1 MKNEKNTF
9 LMQDGDL
16 KWGGGGN
23 GGGGTGRERKARLRY
38 VYVRLCAGVRD
49 LEGSAMRADRLTL
62 RGAQCVFCRL
72 KAGLETDK
80 VMESP
85 ASGSYTDTVPIS
97 VSETV
102 TSCLLTCLKQSH
114 RAY

>member
-1 MKNEKNTF
+1 
-9 LMQDGDL
+9 
-16 KWGGGGN
+16 
-23 GGGGTGRERKARLRY
+23 
-38 VYVRLCAGVRD
+38 
-49 LEGSAMRADRLTL
+49 MRADRLTL

-102 TSCLLTCLKQSH
+102 TPCILTYLSHTVPISVSETVTPCLLTCLKLSH
-114 RAY
+114 RAYQRV

>member
-1 MKNEKNTF
+1 
-9 LMQDGDL
+9 
-16 KWGGGGN
+16 
-23 GGGGTGRERKARLRY
+23 
-38 VYVRLCAGVRD
+38 
-49 LEGSAMRADRLTL
+49 MRADRLTL

-97 VSETV
+97 VSESHIVLINVSETV
-102 TSCLLTCLKQSH
+102 TPSILTCLKQSH
-114 RAY
+114 RAYQRV

>member
-1 MKNEKNTF
+1 MRAN
-9 LMQDGDL
+9 
-16 KWGGGGN
+16 
-23 GGGGTGRERKARLRY
+23 RLTLRGAQS
-38 VYVRLCAGVRD
+38 VLRVLQTD
-49 LEGSAMRADRLTL
+49 LEGSAMRADRLDWGERSACSSDRLTL
-62 RGAQCVFCRL
+62 RGAQRVFCRL

-102 TSCLLTCLKQSH
+102 TPCQSTCLKQSH
-114 RAY
+114 RAYQRA

>member
-1 MKNEKNTF
+1 MKNEKCTF

-62 RGAQCVFCRL
+62 RGAQCVICRL
-72 KAGLETDK
+72 TDLEGSAVRDLQTD
-80 VMESP
+80 
-85 ASGSYTDTVPIS
+85 
-97 VSETV
+97 
-102 TSCLLTCLKQSH
+102 
-114 RAY
+114 

>member
-1 MKNEKNTF
+1 MICRLTD
-9 LMQDGDL
+9 LDGSAVRAD
-16 KWGGGGN
+16 
-23 GGGGTGRERKARLRY
+23 RLTLRGSQCEFF
-38 VYVRLCAGVRD
+38 RQTD